1 MQNTLCVLQIL
12 TFIRPCIPKKDGTTA
27 TGLYLPE
34 IQELMDFD
42 QSRLKSTVV
51 KLGGNAKITIN
62 FLGRKKGAVEIPREV
77 IDEDI
82 LNQFDKRKY

>member
-1 MQNTLCVLQIL
+1 
-12 TFIRPCIPKKDGTTA
+12 
-27 TGLYLPE
+27 
-34 IQELMDFD
+34 MDFD

-51 KLGGNAKITIN
+51 KLGGNAKITVN
-62 FLGRKKGAVEIPREV
+62 FLGRIKGAVEIPREV